1 MAPKE
6 PDWAFLETIDPEDL
20 DDEKADQVKYYYE
33 CLSLNF
39 YVWIKRQRLDV
50 KEENNYYAWKCYKT
64 ITSKILIIFVY
75 SFIVFCSNNFLFKPL
90 FCVLKTFRFL

>member
-50 KEENNYYAWKCYKT
+50 KEET
-64 ITSKILIIFVY
+64 IIMLGNATKLSLKKSWLFLY
-75 SFIVFCSNNFLFKPL
+75 IVLLCFAPTTFCSNHCF
-90 FCVLKTFRFL
+90 VY